1 MIHKKIPMRSSFPCP
16 FNAQAMDAKYDVP
29 GAGCAGWII
38 PLAFPCLL
46 QLCCHHEAGSLR
58 VPEGIWSRD
67 CVLVSLAFCC
77 KKSLIRLSFLTLSCL
92 GFGMDL
98 VSTLARWISSCA
110 LQLLLWPKLHILTSS
125 ASIVPKIATRLAT
138 SRHMIKF
145 VGHVSANATYVR
157 FPKGLQSNTQYYCL
171 HLHMLYGWCV

>member
-1 MIHKKIPMRSSFPCP
+1 MSFKFAGHGCEIRRARRRLCGMDHPLSVPMLVAAALSSRSWQFT
-16 FNAQAMDAKYDVP
+16 
-29 GAGCAGWII
+29 CARRHMKQG
-38 PLAFPCLL
+38 
-46 QLCCHHEAGSLR
+46 LCSC
-58 VPEGIWSRD
+58 
-67 CVLVSLAFCC
+67 VSLAFCC
-77 KKSLIRLSFLTLSCL
+77 KKSLIRLSFPTLSCL

-98 VSTLARWISSCA
+98 VSTLARWISSCS

-171 HLHMLYGWCV
+171 HLRMLYGWCVLYACILVG